1 MIRRWR
7 KIAKDETGQ
16 VLPSV
21 LVLLVMGGL
30 LIAPCLGYA
39 STSLNGSRALVRNIS
54 GLYAADAGVEDAL
67 WSLKH
72 GTQPHTSLPQN
83 LNGTQVTISTVNKG
97 DCTLVAGEWVTTKG
111 QAYDLLLSTNMTW
124 DAGAS
129 AYKYTITCTW
139 TGDGQCK
146 LIKVGARLPV
156 GYDYKPGSAALFGD
170 NLSTSTPDN
179 QLDGDGAHMLSWAF
193 PKTILSPTRTQIFYA
208 TGSGG
213 LQGDY
218 GWAEATREDVGI
230 VGELSGTLYRITT
243 VATSLDSGETL
254 ASLAAEAMLN
264 GGDLSIISWRIN
276 PQEE

>member
-7 KIAKDETGQ
+7 KIARGETGQ

-21 LVLLVMGGL
+21 LVLLVVGGL

-39 STSLNGSRALVRNIS
+39 STTLNGSRALVRNIS

-83 LNGTQVTISTVNKG
+83 LNGTQVTINTVNNG
-97 DCTLVAGEWVTTKG
+97 NCTLVAGDWVTTKG
-111 QAYDLLLSTNMTW
+111 HAYDLSISTNMTW

-129 AYKYTITCTW
+129 AYKYTVNCTW
-139 TGDGQCK
+139 TGSGQCK

-156 GYDYKPGSAALFGD
+156 GYDYETGSAALFGD
-170 NLSTSTPDN
+170 NLSTGEPSD

-193 PKTILSPTRTQIFYA
+193 PQTTLSPTRTQIFYV
-208 TGSGG
+208 TGSGD

-218 GWAEATREDVGI
+218 GWAEATREDVGEA
-230 VGELSGTLYRITT
+230 GELKGTLYRITT

-276 PQEE
+276 PQ